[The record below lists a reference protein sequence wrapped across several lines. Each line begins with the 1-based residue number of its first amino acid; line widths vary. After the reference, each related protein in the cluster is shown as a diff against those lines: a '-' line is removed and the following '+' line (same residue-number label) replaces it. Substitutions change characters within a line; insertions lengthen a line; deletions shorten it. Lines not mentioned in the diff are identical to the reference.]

1 MSRETISIDEF
12 RTRLKAQGVSDR
24 TYFAFKC
31 PMCATVQSLQSF
43 FCAGADA
50 EAAEK
55 FIGFSC
61 IGRVTG
67 APSPRKEPDGQPC
80 NWTLGGLLQLPALE
94 VIDEDG
100 NAHPH
105 FVVASAEEAQ
115 ALSIANAAL
124 ASKCHDAAHPGK
136 HQEVLDAIQSHN
148 SGEEA

>member
-1 MSRETISIDEF
+1 MSRETISLDEF
-12 RTRLKAQGVSDR
+12 RARLKAQGVGDR
-24 TYFAFKC
+24 THLAFKC
-31 PMCATVQSLQSF
+31 PVCATVQSLQSF
-43 FCAGADA
+43 FCAGTDA
-50 EAAEK
+50 ETAEK

-61 IGRVTG
+61 VGRVTG

-80 NWTLGGLLQLPALE
+80 NWTLGGFLQLHALE

-105 FVVASAEEAQ
+105 FVVASADEAQ

-124 ASKCHDAAHPGK
+124 ASACADDACPGE

-148 SGEEA
+148 SGEDE